1 MNFMFDPVVIF
12 REKLWNDREHSKGDK
27 NFNKSLLFS
36 PRAFV
41 EHPLHQQD
49 AIPSRKLLCILHDP
63 FFFTREQNRLVM
75 LDVHFLFGTLVL
87 SFGLALLLFEFLH
100 ESDLL
105 VFHSNELIDVG

>member
-1 MNFMFDPVVIF
+1 
-12 REKLWNDREHSKGDK
+12 
-27 NFNKSLLFS
+27 
-36 PRAFV
+36 
-41 EHPLHQQD
+41 
-49 AIPSRKLLCILHDP
+49 
-63 FFFTREQNRLVM
+63 M